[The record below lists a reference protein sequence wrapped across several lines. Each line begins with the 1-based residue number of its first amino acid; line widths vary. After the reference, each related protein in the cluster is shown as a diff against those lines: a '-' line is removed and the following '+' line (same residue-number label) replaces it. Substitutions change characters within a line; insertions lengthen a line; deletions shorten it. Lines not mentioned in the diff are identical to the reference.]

1 MRPSAALSGPR
12 LFIALLFALAP
23 GIASAGGAFLAKGG
37 LVRLADDTQSLDASQ
52 MRTFDE
58 TSQSTMGLSIEA
70 RKHNGVTFGAEFLTF
85 RHDFTPPVADP
96 GEGRVWV
103 LQFMGKKYF
112 LDQGPVHPFIG
123 AGLGPAR
130 VRYSYNNAGSR
141 YSDDDIVLTLN
152 ATIGLEFRFDNL
164 SFMLEARNMYFDAE
178 NGKYDPSGVA
188 VLAGFGFNW

>member
-1 MRPSAALSGPR
+1 MYPSAALSGPR
-12 LFIALLFALAP
+12 LLIALLFALAP

-37 LVRLADDTQSLDASQ
+37 VVRLADDTQSLDAAQ

-70 RKHNGVTFGAEFLTF
+70 RKRSGVTFGAEFLTF
-85 RHDFTPPVADP
+85 RHDFTPPFADP

-103 LQFMGKKYF
+103 LQFIGKKYF
-112 LDQGPVHPFIG
+112 FDQGPVHPFIG

-130 VRYSYNNAGSR
+130 VRYSYNNAGNK

-152 ATIGLEFRFDNL
+152 ATVGLELRFDNL
-164 SFMLEARNMYFDAE
+164 SFMLEARNMYFDTE
-178 NGKYDPSGVA
+178 SGKYDPSGVA

>member
-1 MRPSAALSGPR
+1 MRPSAALPGPR
-12 LFIALLFALAP
+12 LLIALLFALAP

-52 MRTFDE
+52 LRTFDE
-58 TSQSTMGLSIEA
+58 TSQSTLGLSIEA
-70 RKHNGVTFGAEFLTF
+70 RKRDGVTFGAEFLTF
-85 RHDFTPPVADP
+85 RHDFTPPIADP

-103 LQFMGKKYF
+103 MQFMGKKYF
-112 LDQGPVHPFIG
+112 IDQGPFHPFIG

-130 VRYSYNNAGSR
+130 VRYSYNNAGTK

-152 ATIGLEFRFDNL
+152 ATVGLELRFDNL
-164 SFMLEARNMYFDAE
+164 SFMLEARNMYFDTE
-178 NGKYDPSGVA
+178 SGKYDPSGVA